1 MKKQTL
7 VFSLQLLFISLVI
20 TSCKNDASLSDQ
32 IKGRYDVKVT
42 DINLKELEE
51 ASKEAK
57 SELENGKKE
66 LRENLEKAQAEIDKE
81 VKIEI
86 NGKKADLKELVGE
99 MGQGIEK
106 VMEGLSDMGSG
117 FGKGITELL
126 VKNTTFQVDFRDNGV
141 LSIGSDNDRFN
152 FSSKKLTWSIE
163 NNRLIIKDKDEN
175 KENFSFELKAKN
187 DKEWELISD
196 KLTLSL
202 IKNK

>member
-7 VFSLQLLFISLVI
+7 VFGLQLLFISLVI

-187 DKEWELISD
+187 DKEWELIND